1 MGIDSHFIHH
11 CDIKRPASGSGNENV
26 HGLSDESSQF
36 MASGVRFRLIEKN
49 ERIWKS
55 EESEAAVVTVYKGLF
70 GPGVD
75 LQERDQLVN
84 VVLEDGTVLEDYF
97 EIEGILSRR
106 TRAAHHLS
114 VELKRVS

>member
-1 MGIDSHFIHH
+1 MGIDSHFIHQ
-11 CDIKRPASGSGNENV
+11 CDIKRPMSGSGNENA
-26 HGLSDESSQF
+26 HGLSDESAQF
-36 MASGVRFRLIEKN
+36 VDSGVRFRLIEKN

-70 GPGVD
+70 GPATD

-84 VVLEDGTVLEDYF
+84 VVLEDGTTLDHYF
-97 EIEGILSRR
+97 EIESVLPRR